1 MLVESMNNQSWEL
14 VALSARTDNVKANV
28 GIILQSTE

>member
-14 VALSARTDNVKANV
+14 VALSARTDNVKVNFEL
-28 GIILQSTE
+28 IL